1 MQILVTYASYFG
13 STADVAA
20 ALGSALRDQGHRADV
35 IPISDQPTLAA
46 YDAVVIGSAVQRGE
60 WLALALDF
68 LRDNQAALQRLPVAV
83 FCVHI
88 ANLRQDKRSQQLRLA
103 YLNPVRELVQP
114 VDEAFFAGRFDRRGA
129 ALLLPGWAARLV
141 PPMDFR
147 NWKKIAQWGQSLAT
161 TFSMAQP
168 ARVVEPEGGLSPN

>member
-20 ALGSALRDQGHRADV
+20 ALGTALRDQGHRVDV
-35 IPISDQPTLAA
+35 IAINDQPTLAT
-46 YDAVVIGSAVQRGE
+46 YDAVVVGSAVQRGE
-60 WLALALDF
+60 WLPLALDF
-68 LRDNQAALQRLPVAV
+68 LRDNQAALQHLPVAV

-88 ANLRQDKRSQQLRLA
+88 ANLQKNKHSQQLRLA
-103 YLNPVRELVQP
+103 YLNQVREWVQP

-129 ALLLPGWAARLV
+129 ALLLPRWAAWLV

-147 NWKKIAQWGQSLAT
+147 NWKKIEQWGQSLAT

-168 ARVVEPEGGLSPN
+168 ALAVEPQGVLSPS